1 MCPVC
6 VGLIP
11 AFLRFVVSHT
21 LQEESLEYFSNLD
34 FISFGLILSVHTLT
48 QRKFSH
54 DPEKIWDQ
62 FQLIALVILML
73 AYAVFYVMC
82 LLNQVNKNQF
92 NASYLTMWCL
102 FANGGSLLI
111 GFFARIL
118 PIRNER

>member
-21 LQEESLEYFSNLD
+21 LQEGSLENFSNLD
-34 FISFGLILSVHTLT
+34 LISFGLILSVHTLT

-54 DPEKIWDQ
+54 DPKKVWDQ
-62 FQLIALVILML
+62 FQLIGLVFLML
-73 AYAVFYVMC
+73 SYAVFYVMC

-92 NASYLTMWCL
+92 NASDLTMWCL
-102 FANGGSLLI
+102 LANGGSLLI
-111 GFFARIL
+111 GLVARIL
-118 PIRNER
+118 TIRNER